1 MSDSSYIHA
10 MLVHFPI
17 ALIVVGFFTDFF
29 VFFFKREVCT
39 SKLGLSLMIIGTVG
53 AIASVLSGQVSSKAL
68 DQEGLYYQKLHIVF
82 AAISMVIMVIG
93 SILRLYQFLKK
104 KENSILGWTIFVLY
118 GLGAVAVSIA
128 GFFGS
133 ALVYK
138 FIDEI

>member
-1 MSDSSYIHA
+1 MSSSSYIHA

-29 VFFFKREVCT
+29 VLFFKREVCT
-39 SKLGLSLMIIGTVG
+39 SKIGLSLMVIGTVG
-53 AIASVLSGQVSSKAL
+53 AIAGVLSGQVSSKVL
-68 DQEGLYYQKLHIVF
+68 DQEGLYYQKLHIIF
-82 AAISMVIMVIG
+82 AAFSMVIMVIG
-93 SILRLYQFLKK
+93 SILRLYQFFRK
-104 KENSILGWTIFVLY
+104 KENSIIGWTVFVLY
-118 GLGAVAVSIA
+118 GLGAIAVSVS

>member
-1 MSDSSYIHA
+1 MSSSSYIHA

-29 VFFFKREVCT
+29 VFFFKREVCS
-39 SKLGLSLMIIGTVG
+39 SKIGLSLMVIGTIG
-53 AIASVLSGQVSSKAL
+53 AIAGVLSGQVSSKAL
-68 DQEGLYYQKLHIVF
+68 NQEALHYQNLHIIF
-82 AAISMVIMVIG
+82 AEISMVIMIIG
-93 SILRLYQFLKK
+93 SALRLYQFFRK
-104 KENSILGWTIFVLY
+104 KENSILSWTVFVLY